1 MEAFLTGMIVGF
13 VLGVMIIGLLWNES
27 LNNQD
32 DKL

>member
-13 VLGVMIIGLLWNES
+13 VLGVMIISLLWNES